1 MQIDFTPNQAQAFRA
16 LCAASP
22 GSVPSASLTGIMSQN
37 AFYVAIAGLQAIF
50 AERRLPI
57 VIDRT
62 SYGFHVAGRIDAIH
76 AVYHMATIAVV
87 EEAQADTL
95 ASNQDRMAGFVLPF
109 VRATPS
115 SMIGLGA

>member
-1 MQIDFTPNQAQAFRA
+1 MQIDLTPNQAQAFRA

-37 AFYVAIAGLQAIF
+37 AFYVAISGLQAIF

-57 VIDRT
+57 IIDRT

-87 EEAQADTL
+87 EEAKADTL
-95 ASNQDRMAGFVLPF
+95 SANQDKMAGFVLPF

-115 SMIGLGA
+115 RMIGLGT